1 MRMMRT
7 LENRCCGV
15 PSRMICQPLR
25 VRMAIPRRPPT
36 RVAASRCGSSRQTW
50 HNSLVCVLQRLT
62 RVAICCWPR
71 CGRFSQNARSTPDWL
86 PGSLFNFLETGIRLK
101 KTLFQ
106 VKLLVKRENLG
117 VFETTVVRDSFEAVK
132 LKRELY
138 SVLDQ
143 LFQKRGDGDKEN
155 NPSEGSNNNSSKQ
168 TFESRLQLF
177 WCMRVE

>member
-1 MRMMRT
+1 M
-7 LENRCCGV
+7 
-15 PSRMICQPLR
+15 
-25 VRMAIPRRPPT
+25 
-36 RVAASRCGSSRQTW
+36 
-50 HNSLVCVLQRLT
+50 
-62 RVAICCWPR
+62 
-71 CGRFSQNARSTPDWL
+71 
-86 PGSLFNFLETGIRLK
+86 
-101 KTLFQ
+101 
-106 VKLLVKRENLG
+106 KLLVKRENLG